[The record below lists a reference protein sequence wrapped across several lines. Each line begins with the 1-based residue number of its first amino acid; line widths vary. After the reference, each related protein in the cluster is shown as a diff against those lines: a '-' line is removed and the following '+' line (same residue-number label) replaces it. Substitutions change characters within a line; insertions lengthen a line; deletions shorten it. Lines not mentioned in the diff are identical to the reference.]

1 MSLKFKSPK
10 IVLEEALN
18 TLKAKTIYKW
28 RDQLVVT
35 MCYDP
40 CGPIEIK
47 DETVIWSCES
57 YHLPN
62 EPKRMIS
69 LEEYRSI
76 TDEICK
82 IDRLGYFLEVEYLC
96 GDCIKSLIDSGDV
109 RISPDAKTYFDRIT
123 DKNSL
128 LALHFKVCQ
137 EDKSYLSLHPIIDK
151 RQVLLGDLKNLYSFL
166 KEYKENG
173 YTISDD
179 MKISG
184 KFDKDAVEYITGIK
198 IE

>member
-1 MSLKFKSPK
+1 MNLKFKSPK

-18 TLKAKTIYKW
+18 TLKAKIIYKW
-28 RDQLVVT
+28 RDQLGP

-40 CGPIEIK
+40 CDPIEIK

-57 YHLPN
+57 NHSIGD
-62 EPKRMIS
+62 PKTVIS
-69 LEEYRSI
+69 LEVYKSI

-82 IDRLGYFLEVEYLC
+82 IGRLGYFLYVEYLC
-96 GDCIKSLIDSGDV
+96 GKCIQSLIDSGYV
-109 RISPDAKTYFDRIT
+109 RIRLDAKSYFDRIT

-137 EDKSYLSLHPIIDK
+137 KDKYYLSLHPIIDK

-184 KFDKDAVEYITGIK
+184 KFDKDAIEYITGIK

>member
-10 IVLEEALN
+10 NVLEEALN
-18 TLKAKTIYKW
+18 TITAKTVEW
-28 RDQLVVT
+28 RERISFR
-35 MCYDP
+35 CYT
-40 CGPIEIK
+40 GSPISIK
-47 DETVIWSCES
+47 NETVFWGCES
-57 YHLPN
+57 YHLHN
-62 EPKRMIS
+62 EPQRIIS

-76 TDEICK
+76 TDEIFK
-82 IDRLGYFLEVEYLC
+82 IDRLGYFLQVEYLC
-96 GDCIKSLIDSGDV
+96 GDCIKSLLDSDDV

-128 LALHFKVCQ
+128 LVLHFKVCQ
-137 EDKSYLSLHPIIDK
+137 EDKYYLSLHPIIDK

-166 KEYKENG
+166 KEYKGNG

-184 KFDKDAVEYITGIK
+184 KFDKEAIEYITGIK